1 MGTFLADL
9 HIHSRFSRATSS
21 RLTLP
26 HLAAWSR
33 LKGLSV
39 TATGDFTHPGW
50 REELRTLL
58 VRDEASGLYRLK
70 DAPDLTHE
78 APGYTDPAGDGDPR
92 GPLFI
97 LEAEISSIY
106 KKDGAV
112 RKVHNLV
119 YMPDLDSVERLCR
132 KLEQIGNLASDGR
145 PILGLDSHDLLE
157 MVLETD
163 ERGVLIPAHI
173 WTPWFSLF
181 GSRSG
186 FDSVEACFGD
196 LSTHIFAVETGLS
209 SDPDMNRCW
218 SALDCMVMVSSS
230 DAHSGENLGR
240 EATVFSGAPS
250 YDGLF
255 GALRRAAAG
264 EAAAK
269 DCAWLGTLEFFPEEG
284 KYHLDGHRAC
294 HVVLDPE
301 QTRQLHNRCPVC
313 GRELTVGV
321 LNRVM
326 ALADRKVPQ
335 PPAGTDFVSLI
346 PLAEMVG
353 ELLGVGAKSVKVR
366 ARCAELLDRLGP
378 ELEILCTLPEEA
390 LRREWDLLGE
400 AVSRMRRG
408 HVFRQGGYDG
418 EYGVVR
424 VFAPEERER
433 LCGGRRSR
441 QGVLSAGLGLCGLVP
456 PQSDLQRVSVAE
468 GNGQSRCGGVVVTP
482 RTENQDT
489 AVCAPDVADVLY
501 ASRPEA
507 IRDPQKISGAAMV
520 QGDFQTVS
528 SLAGR
533 STGSHSSARG
543 DAAQDADSGIS
554 NARAVSGQFLP
565 EGQGDDAFAIM
576 AAADTPVSFG
586 GRGFQWSASQRTA
599 IMAGP
604 EPVLVLAGPG
614 AGKTRTL
621 IGRME
626 RLLAEGLPAERLV
639 AVTFTRRAAGEL
651 RERLAT
657 ALPEASMP
665 AADTLHALALPFW
678 PGERPIILSEESARA
693 AFARC
698 AKAGGLEE
706 GKAVRAAFD
715 RLALCRERL
724 TASDEA
730 DHDLFARY
738 TAWKRERGLAD
749 YTDLLESWLA
759 RLTAGEVSV
768 PWEALLVDEIQD
780 LSPLQLALIR
790 ALLPLDGRGF
800 FGIGD
805 PDQAIYGFRGA
816 QPDVA
821 AALAA
826 YWPELRTVK
835 LEESYRAG
843 TAILTSAQALLAGRG
858 VSGSLRTARE
868 IPARLKLFS
877 APDAAREAAWIA
889 GEIGRLLGSTSHTLV
904 DARRQEDPLA
914 GSCSPGELAVLVR
927 LKALMPPLRE
937 ALFARGIPV
946 AVPETEAFWS
956 EPRIALM
963 LVLAARAMGH
973 PMVLPEAEPSALPE
987 LDRAVWHEGPDAV
1000 LAALASTPP
1009 FDPLVRDLAAFR
1021 ELRRRWRETGGW
1033 PALLDWICLRQELD
1047 LAREAG
1053 EQVRI
1058 MTVHAAKGL
1067 EFRAVFL
1074 PALEEGLL
1082 PFAGPDLTTPGA
1094 DVDALLAAR
1103 PEALEEER
1111 RLLYVGV
1118 TRASEAVYASHA
1130 AQRRLYGRELR
1141 LAPSRFLKLL
1151 PDLVVRTRLV
1161 RHTKVSST
1169 QMSLL

>member
-1 MGTFLADL
+1 MGAFLADL

-21 RLTLP
+21 RLTVP

-33 LKGLSV
+33 LKGLAV

-58 VRDEASGLYRLK
+58 VRDDASGLYRLK
-70 DAPDLTHE
+70 DAPDIAHE
-78 APGYTDPAGDGDPR
+78 APGYTAPAGGGDPR

-119 YMPDLDSVERLCR
+119 YLPDLDSVDRLCR

-196 LSTHIFAVETGLS
+196 LTGHIFAVETGLS

-218 SALDCMVMVSSS
+218 SALDRMVMVSSS

-240 EATVFSGAPS
+240 EATVFAGTPS

-264 EAAAK
+264 EAPAG
-269 DCAWLGTLEFFPEEG
+269 DCAWRGTLEFFPEEG

-294 HVVLDPE
+294 HVVLEPQE
-301 QTRQLHNRCPVC
+301 TRKLHNRCPVC

-326 ALADRKVPQ
+326 ALADRTAPQ

-346 PLAEMVG
+346 PLAELVG
-353 ELLGVGAKSVKVR
+353 ELMGVGAKSARVR
-366 ARCAELLDRLGP
+366 ARCAELVGRLGP
-378 ELEILCTLPEEA
+378 ELSILCDLPEAA
-390 LRREWDLLGE
+390 LRHEWDLLGE
-400 AVSRMRRG
+400 AVSRMRQG

-433 LCGGRRSR
+433 LCGSRRIR
-441 QGVLSAGLGLCGLVP
+441 QGLLSAGPGAGECSLLP
-456 PQSDLQRVSVAE
+456 
-468 GNGQSRCGGVVVTP
+468 
-482 RTENQDT
+482 
-489 AVCAPDVADVLY
+489 
-501 ASRPEA
+501 
-507 IRDPQKISGAAMV
+507 SGA
-520 QGDFQTVS
+520 S
-528 SLAGR
+528 SGSHRSGITEAEASGSSGLSAPEDTIQAGR
-533 STGSHSSARG
+533 SGRG
-543 DAAQDADSGIS
+543 TTVRRKKAA
-554 NARAVSGQFLP
+554 SGQRLLQEEPLP
-565 EGQGDDAFAIM
+565 EGAEACGSTQTQGPSLPLQTPTPDTPP
-576 AAADTPVSFG
+576 AAAVPASSDAVDAADAAEAVMPAPGESSGALKAPAT
-586 GRGFQWSASQRTA
+586 RWSAAQHEA

-626 RLLAEGLPAERLV
+626 RLLGEGLPADRLA

-651 RERLAT
+651 RERLA
-657 ALPEASMP
+657 AAFPNGAMP
-665 AADTLHALALPFW
+665 AADTLHALALTFW
-678 PGERPIILSEESARA
+678 PGERPVILGEESARA
-693 AFARC
+693 AFAR
-698 AKAGGLEE
+698 AAGAGQAD
-706 GKAVRAAFD
+706 GKTLRAAFD
-715 RLALCRERL
+715 RLSLCRERL
-724 TASDEA
+724 TAPDSA
-730 DHDLFARY
+730 DQDMLSRY
-738 TAWKRERGLAD
+738 TAWKRARGLAD
-749 YTDLLESWLA
+749 YTDLLENWLA
-759 RLTAGEVSV
+759 RLVAGEVTP
-768 PWEALLVDEIQD
+768 PWETLLVDEIQD
-780 LSPLQLALIR
+780 LSALQLALIR
-790 ALLPLDGRGF
+790 ALLPPDGHGF

-821 AALAA
+821 AVLAGF
-826 YWPELRTVK
+826 WPGLRTIT

-843 TAILTSAQALLAGRG
+843 SAILTSAQAILAGRG
-858 VSGSLRTARE
+858 VCGLLRAARE
-868 IPARLKLFS
+868 TPARLKLFS
-877 APDAAREAAWIA
+877 APDAAREASWIA
-889 GEIGRLLGSTSHTLV
+889 GEIGRLLGSTSHTLA
-904 DARRQEDPLA
+904 DARRQDDPLA

-946 AVPETEAFWS
+946 AVPEAEAFWN
-956 EPRIALM
+956 EPRVALM
-963 LVLAARAMGH
+963 LALAARALER
-973 PMVLPEAEPSALPE
+973 PVALPE
-987 LDRAVWHEGPDAV
+987 SAPAELPVLASGIWHEGPDAV
-1000 LAALASTPP
+1000 LDALSSTPP

-1021 ELRRRWRETGGW
+1021 ELRQRWRETGSW
-1033 PALLDWICLRQELD
+1033 TALLDWICLRQELD

-1053 EQVRI
+1053 EKVRI

-1074 PALEEGLL
+1074 PALEEGIL
-1082 PFAGPDLTTPGA
+1082 PFAGPDLTAPGA
-1094 DVDALLAAR
+1094 DVEALLAAR
-1103 PEALEEER
+1103 PEELEEER

-1130 AQRRLYGRELR
+1130 ARRRLYGRELT
-1141 LAPSRFLKLL
+1141 LAPSRFLTLL

-1161 RHTKVSST
+1161 RHTKVSRT

>member
-1 MGTFLADL
+1 MGAFLADL

-21 RLTLP
+21 RLTVP

-33 LKGLSV
+33 LKGLAV

-58 VRDEASGLYRLK
+58 VRDDASGLYRLK
-70 DAPDLTHE
+70 EAPDIAHE
-78 APGYTDPAGDGDPR
+78 APGYMAPAGEGDPR
-92 GPLFI
+92 GPLFV

-119 YMPDLDSVERLCR
+119 YLPDFDSVDRLCR

-163 ERGVLIPAHI
+163 ARGVLIPAHI

-196 LSTHIFAVETGLS
+196 LSPHIFAVETGLS

-218 SALDCMVMVSSS
+218 SALDRMVMVSSS

-240 EATVFSGAPS
+240 EATVFAGTPS

-255 GALRRAAAG
+255 DALRCAAAG
-264 EAAAK
+264 DTPVG
-269 DCAWLGTLEFFPEEG
+269 DCTWRGTLEFFPEEG

-294 HVVLDPE
+294 HVVLEPQE
-301 QTRQLHNRCPVC
+301 THRLNGRCPVC

-326 ALADRKVPQ
+326 ALADRKEPQ
-335 PPAGTDFVSLI
+335 PPAGTGFVSLI

-353 ELLGVGAKSVKVR
+353 ELLGVGSKSARVR
-366 ARCAELLDRLGP
+366 ARCAELVSRLGP
-378 ELEILCTLPEEA
+378 ELSILCDLPEETV
-390 LRREWDLLGE
+390 RREWELLGE
-400 AVSRMRRG
+400 AVSRMRQG

-424 VFAPEERER
+424 VFTPEERER
-433 LCGGRRSR
+433 LCGARRHR
-441 QGVLSAGLGLCGLVP
+441 QGVLSTGTVAGPVL
-456 PQSDLQRVSVAE
+456 LQA
-468 GNGQSRCGGVVVTP
+468 
-482 RTENQDT
+482 DT
-489 AVCAPDVADVLY
+489 
-501 ASRPEA
+501 
-507 IRDPQKISGAAMV
+507 SGACTKSINRVKVDDETAGV
-520 QGDFQTVS
+520 SGSGDGTDTGS
-528 SLAGR
+528 SGHAAACRDRVTGSTAKPCRLYMTSLLEERQAGERVPAPGKTASCMEGAGR
-533 STGSHSSARG
+533 GALKNGSLSEG
-543 DAAQDADSGIS
+543 
-554 NARAVSGQFLP
+554 AVSGKAETSL
-565 EGQGDDAFAIM
+565 DAPVVPSEEVESWSTAQRKAIL
-576 AAADTPVSFG
+576 
-586 GRGFQWSASQRTA
+586 
-599 IMAGP
+599 AGP
-604 EPVLVLAGPG
+604 GPVLVLAGPG

-626 RLLAEGLPAERLV
+626 RLLNEGVSADRLV

-651 RERLAT
+651 RERLAVAFPT
-657 ALPEASMP
+657 GAIP

-678 PGERPIILSEESARA
+678 PGGRPSILAEEPARA

-698 AKAGGLEE
+698 AADSGLTDAKAL
-706 GKAVRAAFD
+706 RAAFD

-724 TASDEA
+724 TTPSDA
-730 DHDLFARY
+730 DQALLSRY
-738 TAWKRERGLAD
+738 TAWKRARGLAD
-749 YTDLLESWLA
+749 YTDLLENWLA
-759 RLTAGEVSV
+759 RLVAGEVSP
-768 PWEALLVDEIQD
+768 PWEMVLVDEVQD
-780 LSPLQLALIR
+780 LSPLQLALIH
-790 ALLPLDGRGF
+790 ALLPADGHGF

-816 QPDVA
+816 QANVA

-826 YWPELRTVK
+826 FWPGIQTIA

-843 TAILTSAQALLAGRG
+843 SAILTSAQAILAGRG
-858 VSGSLRTARE
+858 ACGPLRAARE

-877 APDAAREAAWIA
+877 APDAAREASWIA
-889 GEIGRLLGSTSHTLV
+889 GEIGRLLGATSHTLA

-946 AVPETEAFWS
+946 AVPEAEAFWN
-956 EPRIALM
+956 EPRVALM
-963 LVLAARAMGH
+963 LALAARAMERSA
-973 PMVLPEAEPSALPE
+973 MLPETAAPAELPV
-987 LDRAVWHEGPDAV
+987 LGDAVWREGPDAV
-1000 LAALASTPP
+1000 LDALSSSPP

-1021 ELRRRWRETGGW
+1021 ELRRRWREAGGW
-1033 PALLDWICLRQELD
+1033 PKLLDWICLRQELD
-1047 LAREAG
+1047 LARETG
-1053 EQVRI
+1053 EKVRI

-1074 PALEEGLL
+1074 PALEEGIL
-1082 PFAGPDLTTPGA
+1082 PFAGPDLTTPGG
-1094 DVDALLAAR
+1094 DIGTLLAAR
-1103 PEALEEER
+1103 SEELEEER

-1130 AQRRLYGRELR
+1130 MRRRLYGRELT
-1141 LAPSRFLKLL
+1141 LAPSRFLALL

>member
-1 MGTFLADL
+1 MGAFLADL

-21 RLTLP
+21 RLTVP

-33 LKGLSV
+33 LKGLAV

-70 DAPDLTHE
+70 DAPDIAHE
-78 APGYTDPAGDGDPR
+78 APGYVPPAGDSDPR
-92 GPLFI
+92 GPLFV

-119 YMPDLDSVERLCR
+119 YLPDFDSVDRLCR

-145 PILGLDSHDLLE
+145 PILGLDSRDLLE

-163 ERGVLIPAHI
+163 ARGVLIPAHI

-196 LSTHIFAVETGLS
+196 LASHIFAMETGLS

-218 SALDCMVMVSSS
+218 SALDRMVMVSSS

-240 EATVFSGAPS
+240 EATVFAGSPS

-264 EAAAK
+264 ETQAG
-269 DCAWLGTLEFFPEEG
+269 DCTWRGTLEFFPEEG

-294 HVVLDPE
+294 HVVLEPE
-301 QTRQLHNRCPVC
+301 ETRRLHNRCPVC

-326 ALADRKVPQ
+326 ALADRKEPQ
-335 PPAGTDFVSLI
+335 PPAGTDFVSLV

-353 ELLGVGAKSVKVR
+353 ELLGVGSKSVKVK
-366 ARCAELLDRLGP
+366 ARCAELVGKLGP
-378 ELEILCTLPEEA
+378 ELAILCNLPEDV

-400 AVSRMRRG
+400 AVSRMRQG

-433 LCGGRRSR
+433 LCGSRRSR
-441 QGVLSAGLGLCGLVP
+441 QGLLSATPSLGAPALLQPGVLHACKPSVKGANVDRAA
-456 PQSDLQRVSVAE
+456 SDTLGAAAGENAGGSGRARARGRKTRGPEAGPRRLHTTSLLPAMEDDRHAPTQDDTETCRGQVGGGVLENGVKAE
-468 GNGQSRCGGVVVTP
+468 GSVSATP
-482 RTENQDT
+482 
-489 AVCAPDVADVLY
+489 
-501 ASRPEA
+501 
-507 IRDPQKISGAAMV
+507 G
-520 QGDFQTVS
+520 TVEPV
-528 SLAGR
+528 
-533 STGSHSSARG
+533 
-543 DAAQDADSGIS
+543 
-554 NARAVSGQFLP
+554 AVSIPNAPQ
-565 EGQGDDAFAIM
+565 ASA
-576 AAADTPVSFG
+576 T
-586 GRGFQWSASQRTA
+586 QWSAVQRTA
-599 IMAGP
+599 IWAGP

-626 RLLAEGLPAERLV
+626 RLLGEGVPADRIA

-657 ALPEASMP
+657 ALPQSAMP
-665 AADTLHALALPFW
+665 TADTLHALALPFW

-693 AFARC
+693 AFVRC
-698 AKAGGLEE
+698 METGEPTD
-706 GKAVRAAFD
+706 GKAVRATFD

-724 TASDEA
+724 TPPDDA
-730 DHDLFARY
+730 DQALLSRY
-738 TAWKRERGLAD
+738 AAWKRARGLAD
-749 YTDLLESWLA
+749 YTDLLENWLA
-759 RLTAGEVSV
+759 RLTAGELTP
-768 PWEALLVDEIQD
+768 PWDALLVDEIQD

-790 ALLPLDGRGF
+790 ALLPADGHGF

-826 YWPELRTVK
+826 CWPDLRTIT
-835 LEESYRAG
+835 LGESYRSG
-843 TAILTSAQALLAGRG
+843 NAILTSAQAILAGRSVCG
-858 VSGSLRTARE
+858 ALRAARE

-877 APDAAREAAWIA
+877 APDATREAAWIA
-889 GEIGRLLGSTSHTLV
+889 GEIGRLLGATSHTLA

-946 AVPETEAFWS
+946 AVPEAEAFWN
-956 EPRIALM
+956 EPRVALM
-963 LVLAARAMGH
+963 LALAARALGR
-973 PMVLPEAEPSALPE
+973 PAALPEAAPIALPS
-987 LDRAVWHEGPDAV
+987 LSDDVWREGPDAV
-1000 LAALASTPP
+1000 LGALADTPP
-1009 FDPLVRDLAAFR
+1009 FDPLVRDLTAFR
-1021 ELRRRWRETGGW
+1021 ELRRRWREAGGW

-1047 LAREAG
+1047 LARETG
-1053 EQVRI
+1053 EKVRI

-1074 PALEEGLL
+1074 PALEEGIL
-1082 PFAGPDLTTPGA
+1082 PFAGPELTAP
-1094 DVDALLAAR
+1094 DVDTDTLLAAR
-1103 PEALEEER
+1103 SEELEEER

-1130 AQRRLYGRELR
+1130 ARRRLYGRELT
-1141 LAPSRFLKLL
+1141 LAPSRFLALL

>member
-1 MGTFLADL
+1 MGAFLADL

-21 RLTLP
+21 RLTVP
-26 HLAAWSR
+26 HLAVWSR
-33 LKGLSV
+33 LKGLAV

-50 REELRTLL
+50 REELRSLL
-58 VRDEASGLYRLK
+58 VRDDASGLYKLK
-70 DAPDLTHE
+70 SAPDIAHE
-78 APGYTDPAGDGDPR
+78 APGYTAPAGDSDPR
-92 GPLFI
+92 GPLFV

-119 YMPDLDSVERLCR
+119 YMPDLDSVDRLCR

-145 PILGLDSHDLLE
+145 PILGLDSRDLLE

-196 LSTHIFAVETGLS
+196 LSPHIFAMETGLS

-218 SALDCMVMVSSS
+218 SALDRMVMVSSS

-240 EATVFSGAPS
+240 EATAFSGSPS
-250 YDGLF
+250 YEGMF

-264 EAAAK
+264 EEPAG
-269 DCAWLGTLEFFPEEG
+269 DCAWNGTLEFFPEEG

-294 HVVLDPE
+294 QVVLDPE
-301 QTRQLHNRCPVC
+301 ETRRLHNRCPVC

-326 ALADRKVPQ
+326 ALADRKEPR
-335 PPAGTDFVSLI
+335 PPAGTGFVSLI
-346 PLAEMVG
+346 PLAEIVG
-353 ELLGVGAKSVKVR
+353 ELLGVGSKSVKVR
-366 ARCAELLDRLGP
+366 ARCAELLGRLGP
-378 ELEILCTLPEEA
+378 ELEILCRLPEDT
-390 LRREWDLLGE
+390 LRHEWDLLGE

-424 VFAPEERER
+424 VFAPEERDR
-433 LCGGRRSR
+433 LCGSRRSR
-441 QGVLSAGLGLCGLVP
+441 QGVLSAAPRAGASALTPAGVP
-456 PQSDLQRVSVAE
+456 
-468 GNGQSRCGGVVVTP
+468 
-482 RTENQDT
+482 
-489 AVCAPDVADVLY
+489 AP
-501 ASRPEA
+501 
-507 IRDPQKISGAAMV
+507 G
-520 QGDFQTVS
+520 
-528 SLAGR
+528 LAGR
-533 STGSHSSARG
+533 GVQPAAAVMAEGHMTRLPEEACAGDDGVAGTPERAGFRKRKAAGPASHLMQPVLLLADAGKDRRMQTPGKPAPCAAHTDGSDPGRDGPSESVAPALREQAEFSAATVQETPPVG
-543 DAAQDADSGIS
+543 VLAESWSAAQ
-554 NARAVSGQFLP
+554 RK
-565 EGQGDDAFAIM
+565 
-576 AAADTPVSFG
+576 
-586 GRGFQWSASQRTA
+586 A

-604 EPVLVLAGPG
+604 GPVLVLAGPG

-621 IGRME
+621 IGRLT
-626 RLLAEGLPAERLV
+626 RLLDEGIAADRLA

-651 RERLAT
+651 RDRLKA
-657 ALPEASMP
+657 ASAGAGMP

-678 PGERPIILSEESARA
+678 LGKRPIILAEESARA

-698 AKAGGLEE
+698 AADSGLTDR
-706 GKAVRAAFD
+706 KVLRAAFD

-724 TASDEA
+724 TSPEEA
-730 DHDLFARY
+730 DRPLLERY
-738 TAWKRERGLAD
+738 TTWKRERGLAD
-749 YTDLLESWLA
+749 YTDLLENWLA
-759 RLTAGEVSV
+759 RLVSGEVV
-768 PWEALLVDEIQD
+768 RPWDALLVDEIQD
-780 LSPLQLALIR
+780 LSPLQLALLR
-790 ALLPLDGRGF
+790 ALLPSDGRGF

-821 AALAA
+821 AALASF
-826 YWPELRTVK
+826 WPGLQIVT
-835 LEESYRAG
+835 LDESYRAG
-843 TAILTSAQALLAGRG
+843 EAILTSARALLAGKG
-858 VSGSLRTARE
+858 ACGSLHAARDL
-868 IPARLKLFS
+868 PARLKLFS

-889 GEIGRLLGSTSHTLV
+889 GEIGRLLGDTSHTLA
-904 DARRQEDPLA
+904 DARRQTDALA

-946 AVPETEAFWS
+946 AVPEAEAFWD
-956 EPRIALM
+956 EPRVALLLGM
-963 LVLAARAMGH
+963 AARMWDRPA
-973 PMVLPEAEPSALPE
+973 ALPDTLPPSLLS
-987 LDRAVWHEGPDAV
+987 LDRDVWREGPDAV
-1000 LAALASTPP
+1000 LAACASTPP

-1021 ELRRRWRETGGW
+1021 ELRRRWREAGSW
-1033 PALLDWICLRQELD
+1033 EALLDWVCLRQELD

-1053 EQVRI
+1053 EKVRI
-1058 MTVHAAKGL
+1058 MTIHAAKGL

-1082 PFAGPDLTTPGA
+1082 PFAGPDLTAPGMQ
-1094 DVDALLAAR
+1094 VDALLAKSS
-1103 PEALEEER
+1103 EAIEEER

-1130 AQRRLYGRELR
+1130 ARRRLYGRELA
-1141 LAPSRFLKLL
+1141 LAPSRFLSLL